1 MRGIRNGSSIA
12 AFLAAL
18 AFFALSAFTATG
30 AGATVISGKH
40 GPAKPR
46 LAPKPTTTATFTA
59 RGSIDSA
66 YASGTTPGIK
76 LLLVNN
82 KNRVLNEGRSDSF
95 GSKVFYGLNPGAG
108 FRIFTVKGKVVAA
121 SKRFA
126 VLRAGK
132 NPPNSFYEGKTLN
145 EGLNYVTMRDG
156 TELAM
161 TVRLPSGKDL
171 SDGPFPTFVEYSGY
185 QTAAPHDAFA
195 SFVTNTSDSL
205 APATSTAVGS
215 IVGPLLNFATVSV
228 QMRGTGCSGGA
239 FDLFGLPTT
248 YDGYDAIETVGN
260 QPWVKGGKVGM
271 VGGIRAVGPV
281 ASPADVGGHARW
293 AIVHSLAGVV
303 AGARR
308 RHVARDPGRDLLCH
322 RPEDQR
328 QRVPVYHRRWA
339 GPAGRGA
346 PRHQGFLTAAR
357 YGHRA
362 GGV

>member
-132 NPPNSFYEGKTLN
+132 NPP
-145 EGLNYVTMRDG
+145 
-156 TELAM
+156 EL
-161 TVRLPSGKDL
+161 VL
-171 SDGPFPTFVEYSGY
+171 
-185 QTAAPHDAFA
+185 
-195 SFVTNTSDSL
+195 
-205 APATSTAVGS
+205 
-215 IVGPLLNFATVSV
+215 
-228 QMRGTGCSGGA
+228 
-239 FDLFGLPTT
+239 
-248 YDGYDAIETVGN
+248 
-260 QPWVKGGKVGM
+260 
-271 VGGIRAVGPV
+271 
-281 ASPADVGGHARW
+281 
-293 AIVHSLAGVV
+293 
-303 AGARR
+303 RR
-308 RHVARDPGRDLLCH
+308 QDP
-322 RPEDQR
+322 Q
-328 QRVPVYHRRWA
+328 
-339 GPAGRGA
+339 
-346 PRHQGFLTAAR
+346 
-357 YGHRA
+357 
-362 GGV
+362 